1 MMNENKNILE
11 DPSLKCNPFSM
22 PDGYIESLED
32 ALHEQ
37 IATEEKPSGGFIA
50 VLKPAL
56 LLAAMFALIFAMG
69 YGVLSLTDATH
80 PHKAAEPSIALLE
93 EGLVESS
100 FIDFYEESDESQDG
114 SIDEDEILDYLS
126 YSLSYSS
133 LAEAFAQIK

>member
-1 MMNENKNILE
+1 MNENKNILE

-80 PHKAAEPSIALLE
+80 PHKAAEPSIALVE
-93 EGLVESS
+93 EGFVESS

-126 YSLSYSS
+126 CSLSYSS
-133 LAEAFAQIK
+133 IAEAFAQIK

>member
-1 MMNENKNILE
+1 MNENKNILE

-80 PHKAAEPSIALLE
+80 PHKAAEPSIALVE
-93 EGLVESS
+93 EGFVESS
-100 FIDFYEESDESQDG
+100 FIDFYEDSPNEGQEASFDE
-114 SIDEDEILDYLS
+114 EEILDYLS

-133 LAEAFAQIK
+133 LAEAYAQIK